1 MTTRHLQRELVPT
14 VAFISGEL
22 NGVRRTFR
30 VTGHFRGQLDL
41 IYTALTQAPFKFHGV
56 MIARRAEPGE
66 SVPRFSVNWS

>member
-1 MTTRHLQRELVPT
+1 MPRNHLQRELVPT

-30 VTGHFRGQLDL
+30 VTGHFRGRLDL

-56 MIARRAEPGE
+56 LFARRAEPGE
-66 SVPRFSVNWS
+66 SIPLFRVNWS